1 MYVTVSYFFLSCRW
15 CLEINERTKTHE
27 LLREKNLI
35 PNMATSY
42 LSKPE
47 TNFVCFAKVC
57 VDVVKI
63 PLIDILLDQI
73 KPDDLYHKI
82 KSCAA
87 LSAENGKLVP
97 DQKKICYLSPPHLPD
112 YKSFDVTLLYTLIR
126 NLCPSLEPTQGWG
139 IKPKATHTKIG
150 DDIERLRLFRNS
162 FAHGESTEINDDEF
176 DDIWKEIKSVIQRM
190 QASTNPLK
198 KYELELINIEGCRFG
213 YEDREK
219 YKTFL
224 GVTLQMWKHIEGKCK

>member
-1 MYVTVSYFFLSCRW
+1 
-15 CLEINERTKTHE
+15 
-27 LLREKNLI
+27 
-35 PNMATSY
+35 MASND
-42 LSKPE
+42 LSKAE
-47 TNFVCFAKVC
+47 QNFIYFVKVC
-57 VDVVKI
+57 VDFIKLPLRDLLTYFVK
-63 PLIDILLDQI
+63 PA
-73 KPDDLYHKI
+73 DLNAKI
-82 KSCAA
+82 KCST
-87 LSAENGKLVP
+87 LMSGGKKLCP
-97 DQKKICYLSPPHLPD
+97 DQLKLIFPSPPLLPD
-112 YKSFDVTLLYTLIR
+112 YSTFDVTLLYTLIR
-126 NLCPSLEPTQGWG
+126 NLCPSLTPTRGWG
-139 IKPKATHTKIG
+139 NEPMDTDTEIG

-176 DDIWKEIKSVIQRM
+176 DHIWKEIKSVIQRM